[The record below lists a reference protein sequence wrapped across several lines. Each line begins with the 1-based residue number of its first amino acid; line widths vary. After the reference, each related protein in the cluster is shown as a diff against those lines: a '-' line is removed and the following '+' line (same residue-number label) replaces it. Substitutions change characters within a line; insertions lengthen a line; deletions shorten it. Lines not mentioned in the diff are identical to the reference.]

1 MKQVVSRVC
10 LIVSC
15 LLALSPSAGAQE
27 KLEIFGYY
35 EPQYLGTYVNR
46 DTYQLFTNKLRVDLR
61 YALSGHITFA
71 ANFDFIT
78 YHGKTRWSVLE
89 FLSSDIAD
97 QVPEAA
103 RPLYT
108 IPFENEIFLDNA
120 FLKLSFPALDLT
132 AGKQQISLGTG
143 YVWNPVDVF
152 NTKDVLDPTYEQPG
166 HNAVRLDVPAG
177 GRSTVTAL
185 YSPEASWSESG
196 KLLEIKAGAGRFDL
210 SLDLIETFWVFH
222 DYTRFDPE
230 AQDFTALPG
239 KRRLLGGSA
248 VGELLGLGV
257 WAEFAY
263 NWMERTDD
271 YYELVLGGDY
281 TFDSQT
287 YVMTEYYRNTLG
299 KSDFRDYSL
308 NDWMRFFTAE
318 QKAVS
323 RDQLYVFLQHPVTDL
338 LNLGVQDVLS
348 LSDGSMALAPTAFYS
363 LSDSV
368 ELFAYLSFSIGSEGK
383 AYGANNG
390 HGGLLR
396 LRVYF

>member
-1 MKQVVSRVC
+1 MKRSIGRIC
-10 LIVSC
+10 LAAFC
-15 LLALSPSAGAQE
+15 LLAMCLSAGAQE

-35 EPQYLGTYVNR
+35 EPQYVGTYVNESY
-46 DTYQLFTNKLRVDLR
+46 YQLFTNKLRVDLR
-61 YALSGHITFA
+61 YALSERITFA

-78 YHGKTRWSVLE
+78 YHGKRQWNVLD
-89 FLSSDIAD
+89 FLSSDLTE
-97 QVPEAA
+97 QVPEPV
-103 RPLYT
+103 RPLYV
-108 IPFENEIFLDNA
+108 IAFENEIFLDNA

-143 YVWNPVDVF
+143 YVWNPTDVF

-177 GRSTVTAL
+177 GRSTVAAL
-185 YSPEASWSESG
+185 YAPEASWSESG
-196 KLLEIKAGAGRFDL
+196 KLFELKTGAGRFDFM
-210 SLDLIETFWVFH
+210 LDLIEVLWVFH
-222 DYTRFDPE
+222 DYTRFDPG

-239 KRRLLGGSA
+239 KRRLVGGSV

-263 NWMERTDD
+263 NWMEQIED
-271 YYELVLGGDY
+271 YYELVMGGDY

-299 KSDFRDYSL
+299 KSDHRDYDL
-308 NDWMRFFTAE
+308 NDWMRFFAAE

-323 RDQLYVFLQHPVTDL
+323 RDQLYVFLQHPATDL
-338 LNLGVQDVLS
+338 LHLGVQNVLS
-348 LSDGSMALAPTAFYS
+348 LSDGSMALAPTASYS
-363 LSDSV
+363 LSDNV

-383 AYGANNG
+383 AYGASNG